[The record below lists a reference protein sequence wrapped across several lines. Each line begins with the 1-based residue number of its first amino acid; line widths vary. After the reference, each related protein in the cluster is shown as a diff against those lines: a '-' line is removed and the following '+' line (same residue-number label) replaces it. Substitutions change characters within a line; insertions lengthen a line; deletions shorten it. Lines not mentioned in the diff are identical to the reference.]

1 MRGEK
6 DPQAAY
12 TLADKINQ
20 ESTSAEA
27 DAKLMMDELMPG
39 SAPLQVL
46 QELAYLGEA
55 CVGSD
60 VSSRPLMG
68 FSPADRESVVGRLAE
83 IEQSLSGATSSGSDT
98 LGWEPALGP
107 VSM

>member
-1 MRGEK
+1 MDNISG
-6 DPQAAY
+6 A
-12 TLADKINQ
+12 
-20 ESTSAEA
+20 STTAEA

-55 CVGSD
+55 CVSAD
-60 VSSRPLMG
+60 ASKRPLMG
-68 FSPADRESVVGRLAE
+68 CSPADRESVVGRLAE
-83 IEQSLSGATSSGSDT
+83 IEQSLSSATSSGSDA
-98 LGWEPALGP
+98 LGWEPAQGA

>member
-1 MRGEK
+1 MDNISG
-6 DPQAAY
+6 A
-12 TLADKINQ
+12 
-20 ESTSAEA
+20 STSAEA

-68 FSPADRESVVGRLAE
+68 CSPADRESVVGRLAE
-83 IEQSLSGATSSGSDT
+83 IEQSLIGATSSGSDS
-98 LGWEPALGP
+98 LGWEPAQGS

>member
-1 MRGEK
+1 MGNISG
-6 DPQAAY
+6 A
-12 TLADKINQ
+12 
-20 ESTSAEA
+20 STSAA
-27 DAKLMMDELMPG
+27 GDAELMMDKLMPG

-68 FSPADRESVVGRLAE
+68 CSPADRESVVGRLAE
-83 IEQSLSGATSSGSDT
+83 IAQSLSGTTSSGSDP
-98 LGWEPALGP
+98 LGWEPAQGS

>member
-1 MRGEK
+1 M
-6 DPQAAY
+6 DNISA
-12 TLADKINQ
+12 T
-20 ESTSAEA
+20 STSAEA

-46 QELAYLGEA
+46 HELAYLGEA

-68 FSPADRESVVGRLAE
+68 CSPADRESVVGRLAE
-83 IEQSLSGATSSGSDT
+83 IAQSLSGTTSSGSDP
-98 LGWEPALGP
+98 LGWEPAQGS

>member
-1 MRGEK
+1 MGNISG
-6 DPQAAY
+6 A
-12 TLADKINQ
+12 
-20 ESTSAEA
+20 STSAAA

-55 CVGSD
+55 CVSAD
-60 VSSRPLMG
+60 ASSRPLMG
-68 FSPADRESVVGRLAE
+68 CSPADRESVVGRLAE
-83 IEQSLSGATSSGSDT
+83 IELSLSGATSSGSDP
-98 LGWEPALGP
+98 LGWEPVQGP

>member
-1 MRGEK
+1 MGNISG
-6 DPQAAY
+6 A
-12 TLADKINQ
+12 
-20 ESTSAEA
+20 STSAAA

-55 CVGSD
+55 CVSAD
-60 VSSRPLMG
+60 ASSRPLMG
-68 FSPADRESVVGRLAE
+68 CSPADRESVVGRLAE
-83 IEQSLSGATSSGSDT
+83 IEQSLSGATSSGSDP
-98 LGWEPALGP
+98 LGWEPTQGS

>member
-1 MRGEK
+1 MDNISG
-6 DPQAAY
+6 A
-12 TLADKINQ
+12 
-20 ESTSAEA
+20 STSAEA
-27 DAKLMMDELMPG
+27 DAQLLMDELMPG

-60 VSSRPLMG
+60 VSSRPRMG
-68 FSPADRESVVGRLAE
+68 CSPADRESVVGRMAE
-83 IEQSLSGATSSGSDT
+83 IEQSLSGATSSGSDP
-98 LGWEPALGP
+98 LGWEPAQGS

>member
-1 MRGEK
+1 MSNISG
-6 DPQAAY
+6 
-12 TLADKINQ
+12 

-27 DAKLMMDELMPG
+27 DAKLVRDKLMPG

-68 FSPADRESVVGRLAE
+68 CSPADRESVVGRLAE
-83 IEQSLSGATSSGSDT
+83 IEQSLRSATSSGSDP
-98 LGWEPALGP
+98 LGWEPAQGP